1 MVAPMSAGEIASM
14 EIMSPAI
21 GSARLRIAQ
30 IAPLAESVP
39 PERYGGTERVVAY
52 LSEALVALGHEV
64 ALFASRDSTARVP
77 LIACCEASL
86 RTHGGGCDAMMWS
99 VLQLQ
104 AVLDRS
110 SDFDVMHFHNG
121 YLHVLLARHLPPHVT
136 TLHGRLDHDP
146 PRFYAAYPMEPWVS
160 VSDAQR
166 TPLPQAH
173 WARTVY
179 HGLPRDLLAPGPGGN
194 YLAFVGR
201 ISIEKRVDRAIEIAG
216 RSGMPLKIMAK
227 IDAADAAY
235 VEREIRH
242 LLSAPGVEFIGEGD
256 ERAKNELLANAA
268 ALLFPIDWP
277 EPFGLVMI
285 EALAC
290 GTPVIAFRNG
300 SVPEIIDE
308 GQTGF
313 IVDSVD
319 AAVAAVH
326 RLDRIDRTTCRD
338 VFARR
343 FTAERMAQDYVDVYR
358 SLLAADLHTNSS
370 QWQAQSL

>member
-1 MVAPMSAGEIASM
+1 MSVRGIASAPQ
-14 EIMSPAI
+14 STPAI

-30 IAPLAESVP
+30 VAPLAESVP
-39 PERYGGTERVVAY
+39 PARYGGTERVVAY

-64 ALFASRDSTARVP
+64 TLFASGDSTAQVP
-77 LIACCEASL
+77 LVACCEASL
-86 RTHGGGCDAMMWS
+86 REHGSGCDGMMWS

-110 SDFDVMHFHNG
+110 DEFDVLHFHNG
-121 YLHVLLARHLPPHVT
+121 YMHVLLARQLGPHVT

-146 PRFYAAYPMEPWVS
+146 PKFTATYPHEPFVS

-166 TPLPQAH
+166 APLPHAN

-179 HGLPRDLLAPGPGGN
+179 HGLPRDLLAPGPGRGG

-201 ISIEKRVDRAIEIAG
+201 LSVEKRVDRAIEIA
-216 RSGMPLKIMAK
+216 RRAGMPLKIMAK

-242 LLSAPGVEFIGEGD
+242 LLSTPGVEFIGEGD
-256 ERAKNELLANAA
+256 ELAKHELLADAA

-290 GTPVIAFRNG
+290 ATPVIAFRNG
-300 SVPEIIDE
+300 SVPEVIDD

-319 AAVAAVH
+319 AAVAAV
-326 RLDRIDRTTCRD
+326 RQLDRIDRTTCRD
-338 VFARR
+338 TFARR
-343 FTAERMAQDYVDVYR
+343 FTAQRMAQDYVDVYR
-358 SLLAADLHTNSS
+358 SLLADLHENSS
-370 QWQAQSL
+370 RWQAQSR